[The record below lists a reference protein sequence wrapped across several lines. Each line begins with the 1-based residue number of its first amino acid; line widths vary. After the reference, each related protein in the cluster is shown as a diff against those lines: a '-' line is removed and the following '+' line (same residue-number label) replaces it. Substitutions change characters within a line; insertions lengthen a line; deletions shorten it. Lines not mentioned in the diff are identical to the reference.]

1 MKKFIFIFTLIIIS
15 IISGCKRFPDLGSGY
30 QLNYNGMNDI
40 SIINC
45 LKEGDAPTIFIYGH
59 ILDYAFDSTF
69 IIVSERPRDS
79 VIGIETMTQSKYQE
93 AFEQSA
99 FKQYWII
106 NKQEPIVYSLDT
118 LSKLAKY
125 SNVYG
130 PFKKEEYLLKRKEL
144 DVPPELTLKEE

>member
-1 MKKFIFIFTLIIIS
+1 MKRLIFIFTLIIIS

-69 IIVSERPRDS
+69 IIVSERPIDS

-93 AFEQSA
+93 VFEQSE

-106 NKQEPIVYSLDT
+106 NKAQNSVFSQMT
-118 LSKLAKY
+118 KKY
-125 SNVYG
+125 SNIYG
-130 PFKKEEYLLKRKEL
+130 PYSKEKYIEKREELGVSEELKLEFEY
-144 DVPPELTLKEE
+144 